1 MLSVILANQ
10 SFAVRNKMSVEAA
23 LFAHVLYTMNFWAK
37 EVELPEGVFKCLNI
51 EEIRSAAPILF
62 HKPNFHLKNLLDELA
77 KARVIEVP
85 EVSTNGNKI
94 FYRFGEKYDEYYLY
108 Q

>member
-10 SFAVRNKMSVEAA
+10 SFAVKNKMSVEAA

-37 EVELPEGVFKCLNI
+37 EVKLPEGAFKCLDI
-51 EEIRSAAPILF
+51 QEIRNAAPILF
-62 HKPNFHLKNLLDELA
+62 HKPNSQIENLLNELA
-77 KARVIEVP
+77 KARVIELP
-85 EVSTNGNKI
+85 EVSPSGDQI

>member
-37 EVELPEGVFKCLNI
+37 EVELPEGAFKCLDI
-51 EEIRSAAPILF
+51 QEIRSAAPILF
-62 HKPNFHLKNLLDELA
+62 HQPNFQIKNILNELA
-77 KARVIEVP
+77 KARVIELP
-85 EVSTNGNKI
+85 RVSTNGDKI